1 MEEVGWDPVSAGT
14 GGLLIHSQVDI
25 LGEKYTFIMWE
36 NTPFQTGVPM
46 SVLILNIYLS
56 DHLLTNGAQYTI
68 PIYMSI
74 AVRYKQCRNV
84 QNQGE

>member
-1 MEEVGWDPVSAGT
+1 
-14 GGLLIHSQVDI
+14 
-25 LGEKYTFIMWE
+25 
-36 NTPFQTGVPM
+36 M

-74 AVRYKQCRNV
+74 AVKYKQMQKCTKLGRTKMV
-84 QNQGE
+84 A